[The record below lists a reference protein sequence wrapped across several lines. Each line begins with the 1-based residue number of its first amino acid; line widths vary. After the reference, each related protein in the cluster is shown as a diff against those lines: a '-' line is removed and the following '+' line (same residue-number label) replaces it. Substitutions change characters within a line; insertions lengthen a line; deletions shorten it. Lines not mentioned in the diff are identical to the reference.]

1 MIKVLLILAISIC
14 VHVASLDKVFT
25 LPQKFGN
32 YSLSTLSSAPPCG
45 DGLASYNDI
54 VSYSNGDYQGTGDS
68 CSGWSSTGLQYQC
81 VEYAQRYF
89 NSLYGVAP
97 VWPVDFAYQM
107 CSSYPDGI
115 TPVDYPSAGYG
126 VVFNWP
132 PYGTTIIT
140 NYYNNTL
147 TIIILGHVAVVIGV
161 NDGTIDV
168 IEQNG
173 SPTGTNTYY
182 LSEVLCFLSP

>member
-1 MIKVLLILAISIC
+1 MNSINILLIIILIVSNSCNATLN
-14 VHVASLDKVFT
+14 VPKDKKEFT

-32 YSLSTLSSAPPCG
+32 YSLSSLSSAPPCG
-45 DGLASYNDI
+45 EGLASYNDI
-54 VSYSNGDYQGTGDS
+54 VAYSNGDYQGTGDS

-89 NSLYGVAP
+89 NSLYGIAP
-97 VWPVDFAYQM
+97 VWPVDYAYQM
-107 CSSYPDGI
+107 CSNYPGGI
-115 TPVDYPSAGYG
+115 TPVGSPGVGLG

-132 PYGTTIIT
+132 PY
-140 NYYNNTL
+140 
-147 TIIILGHVAVVIGV
+147 GHVAVVIGV

-182 LSEVLCFLSP
+182 QSEVLCYLSP